1 MDRKLPTDSKIKK
14 SGFNNFMTKLFG
26 FRRSNDNKNI
36 EFTQVDVD
44 SSQRV
49 GQALINELST
59 PTGPLHSTAE
69 KLFNYWLNDTTDNY
83 TELSNRKQRVDQLAY
98 AVLND
103 PYIGQTVQLYADEAC
118 QLDEQDTII
127 NIETPDPRMTRD
139 MYNLLNLWGITQ
151 TRIRSTIENLA
162 TYGDAFWANKITENG
177 VERIIPLQQLQVTDR
192 LEFNPIKVL
201 EVKKRRE
208 GNFWNFA
215 NKNYLIRQMLDQME
229 DTGDFADL
237 FDSKLFGFTIDSELV
252 VPPWAVTHFRV
263 GYDLGQFYPFGTSP
277 ILGALAPFKQTQS
290 TITLQ
295 SMARMMSFPI
305 TLYQVKTSDSMDEG
319 KQFNVVNN
327 VREKFENIGVTP
339 KIGSSEV
346 WTVNTEVWIPD
357 GLLKVDVI
365 KPDINFDNVDDL
377 KFYNNRTAVAS
388 GMPTSFWS
396 EAWYDVNQSGK
407 SLLRQYKPFARKTY
421 SLQSAFL
428 SGVSDLFRLH
438 FAITGAYDFRTPFTL
453 SMKFPAEEESE
464 DRQNARTK
472 SLELAKDVINIVKA
486 SIGASEEESL
496 PPDIVRDIIGKYS
509 FLDATDIM
517 KWTRDAKFAVANASD
532 FEVEGDTDMG
542 EGGISVG
549 GEESSVEEA
558 PAEEIETTPLG
569 ESIIEAQLLREE
581 ILNKNYEEN
590 RNKIYF
596 QALRECAVDN
606 FVREGQHILVCNQ
619 ISDSCDLM
627 LETLEKQSKQNKTRF
642 KESFETSFN
651 ADDEEN

>member
-1 MDRKLPTDSKIKK
+1 MIL
-14 SGFNNFMTKLFG
+14 
-26 FRRSNDNKNI
+26 
-36 EFTQVDVD
+36 
-44 SSQRV
+44 
-49 GQALINELST
+49 
-59 PTGPLHSTAE
+59 
-69 KLFNYWLNDTTDNY
+69 
-83 TELSNRKQRVDQLAY
+83 
-98 AVLND
+98 
-103 PYIGQTVQLYADEAC
+103 
-118 QLDEQDTII
+118 
-127 NIETPDPRMTRD
+127 
-139 MYNLLNLWGITQ
+139 
-151 TRIRSTIENLA
+151 
-162 TYGDAFWANKITENG
+162 
-177 VERIIPLQQLQVTDR
+177 
-192 LEFNPIKVL
+192 
-201 EVKKRRE
+201 
-208 GNFWNFA
+208 
-215 NKNYLIRQMLDQME
+215 NYL
-229 DTGDFADL
+229 
-237 FDSKLFGFTIDSELV
+237 
-252 VPPWAVTHFRV
+252 PWAVTHFRV

-346 WTVNTEVWIPD
+346 WTVNTEVWVPD
-357 GLLKVDVI
+357 GLLKIDVI

-396 EAWYDVNQSGK
+396 ESWYDVNQSGK

-517 KWTRDAKFAVANASD
+517 KWTRDAKFAVTNASD
-532 FEVEGDTDMG
+532 FEVEGDTNMG
-542 EGGISVG
+542 EGGISVESEEG
-549 GEESSVEEA
+549 GTEEA
-558 PAEEIETTPLG
+558 PTEEIETTPLG

-606 FVREGQHILVCNQ
+606 FVREGHHILVCNQ